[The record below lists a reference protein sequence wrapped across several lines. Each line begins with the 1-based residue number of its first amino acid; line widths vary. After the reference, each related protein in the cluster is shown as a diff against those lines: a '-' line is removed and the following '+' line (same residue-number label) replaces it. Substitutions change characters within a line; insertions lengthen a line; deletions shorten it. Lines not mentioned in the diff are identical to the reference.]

1 MINISSKKMLNS
13 FAPKVN
19 DKVLWGDSIFRLLGR
34 NPKVVT
40 IYMNPLFY
48 YFKFDIVMLENFLF
62 LILFLEKKLKGL
74 NFEPQMTKLVV
85 LINFR

>member
-19 DKVLWGDSIFRLLGR
+19 DKVLRGDSIFRLLGR

-48 YFKFDIVMLENFLF
+48 YFKFDIVMLENFF
-62 LILFLEKKLKGL
+62 F
-74 NFEPQMTKLVV
+74 
-85 LINFR
+85 

>member
-1 MINISSKKMLNS
+1 MLNS

-62 LILFLEKKLKGL
+62 LIIFLEKKLKRL

>member
-1 MINISSKKMLNS
+1 MLNS

-48 YFKFDIVMLENFLF
+48 YFKFDIVMLENFF
-62 LILFLEKKLKGL
+62 F
-74 NFEPQMTKLVV
+74 
-85 LINFR
+85 

>member
-19 DKVLWGDSIFRLLGR
+19 DKVLWGDSIFKLLGR

-40 IYMNPLFY
+40 IYMNPLCY
-48 YFKFDIVMLENFLF
+48 YFKFDIVMLENFF
-62 LILFLEKKLKGL
+62 F
-74 NFEPQMTKLVV
+74 
-85 LINFR
+85 

>member
-1 MINISSKKMLNS
+1 MINTSSKKMLNS

-19 DKVLWGDSIFRLLGR
+19 YKVLWGDSIFRLLGR

-48 YFKFDIVMLENFLF
+48 YFKFDIVMLENFF
-62 LILFLEKKLKGL
+62 FFNFFWKK
-74 NFEPQMTKLVV
+74 N
-85 LINFR
+85 